1 MAIYSVPFRDRVFHV
16 ETGPAKRPNSHC
28 FTTVSHRLNVQ
39 QRNPAIAALRSGKT
53 QRPQRFAAICPGWH
67 GHCASARHIQ

>member
-1 MAIYSVPFRDRVFHV
+1 MAICSVPFRDRVFHP

-39 QRNPAIAALRSGKT
+39 QRNPAIPTLHQDKT
-53 QRPQRFAAICPGWH
+53 QPVQRFAAIYRPWH
-67 GHCASARHIQ
+67 AHCAYACHIQ